1 MFLWVSMMLTELDGA
16 PSAGDFREIL
26 RDGPENIKGL
36 YQRIIRRLET
46 RPAGQKAWIRLILS
60 WAILAKRQLTL
71 SELEAGVGISHSLT
85 TGNPCVDNFYN
96 FETTMSLCSSIIQ
109 VIEHTERGSNK
120 PRKHVS
126 VVHDGIKQF
135 LTSKMADT
143 FYVDPLHGN
152 KLLARTCLHQIVDE
166 LLKKP
171 SVRSEIF
178 FYSSLFFSQHRTSVE
193 FECDEFDL
201 LMKEFLAHFKHWLG
215 ILLDTADDAQVRRFL
230 DCSHRRL

>member
-1 MFLWVSMMLTELDGA
+1 
-16 PSAGDFREIL
+16 
-26 RDGPENIKGL
+26 
-36 YQRIIRRLET
+36 
-46 RPAGQKAWIRLILS
+46 
-60 WAILAKRQLTL
+60 
-71 SELEAGVGISHSLT
+71 
-85 TGNPCVDNFYN
+85 
-96 FETTMSLCSSIIQ
+96 
-109 VIEHTERGSNK
+109 
-120 PRKHVS
+120 
-126 VVHDGIKQF
+126 
-135 LTSKMADT
+135 
-143 FYVDPLHGN
+143 LHGN

-215 ILLDTADDAQVRRFL
+215 ILLDTADDEKVRRFL